1 MTFKR
6 ATAGMAILL
15 LLTACRSTGP
25 VRTAQSAHAWIEI
38 SEPAFEHNLAEIKK
52 LAGSKTQV
60 CAVMK
65 ADAYGHGISLLIPAI
80 SRAGIPYVGITSNE
94 EAAKARAAG
103 YKGKLMR
110 LRIATPA
117 EIEAALPC
125 HIEELIGNLRLAQDV
140 SALAGRHH
148 LSLCYHL
155 ALNSAGMSRNG
166 IEMKTESGKADALAV
181 LRLPNLRLVGIMT
194 HFPVEEA
201 ADVRAG
207 LAAFNN
213 ESAWLIREGRLDRS
227 RLLLHT
233 ANSFAMLQVPESR
246 LDLVRPG
253 GALYGDTVPSHTE
266 YQRVLSFKSRVA
278 AVNSYPKGNTVC
290 YDRTYTLARDSRL
303 ANIPVGY
310 SDGYRRAFSNKSHV
324 LIHGHRCPIVG
335 RVTMNT
341 VMVDVTD
348 FDEVQA
354 GDEVV
359 LFGKQGQSEIT
370 QTELEDMSGTIL
382 VELYGI
388 WGEVNPR
395 ILVKSGSTQD

>member
-6 ATAGMAILL
+6 AVAGLAILL
-15 LLTACRSTGP
+15 LITGCRSTGP
-25 VRTAQSAHAWIEI
+25 VPTAQSAHAWLEI
-38 SEPAFEHNLAEIKK
+38 SEPAFEHNLAEIKT
-52 LAGSKTQV
+52 LAGPKTQV

-65 ADAYGHGISLLIPAI
+65 ADAYGHGISLLIPAV

-110 LRIATPA
+110 LRTATPA
-117 EIEAALPC
+117 EIEAALPY
-125 HIEELIGNLRLAQDV
+125 HIEELIGNLRLAQEV

-148 LSLCYHL
+148 LRLGYHL

-166 IEMKTESGKADALAV
+166 IEMKTEAGKTDALAV
-181 LRLPNLRLVGIMT
+181 LRLPHLRIIGIMT

-201 ADVRAG
+201 ADVRTG

-233 ANSFAMLQVPESR
+233 ANSFATLEVPESR

-253 GALYGDTVPSHTE
+253 GAIYGDTVPSHTE

-310 SDGYRRAFSNKSHV
+310 SDGYRRVFSNKAHV

-341 VMVDVTD
+341 VMADVTD
-348 FDEVQA
+348 FNDVQA

-370 QTELEDMSGTIL
+370 QTELEDISGTIL

-395 ILVKSGSTQD
+395 ILVKSGSNQD